1 MDICEKY
8 ELMYGQSLISAL
20 KNRLRGDLEPAMI
33 GLWLNPADYDC
44 YQIYRV
50 THGLN
55 YEPEIIFEIFTNRP
69 YDLLQMI
76 KNNYLHLYG
85 ISLENEISRV
95 IQGDIL
101 RNALILLN
109 TE

>member
-1 MDICEKY
+1 M
-8 ELMYGQSLISAL
+8 SLT
-20 KNRLRGDLEPAMI
+20 
-33 GLWLNPADYDC
+33 
-44 YQIYRV
+44 IY
-50 THGLN
+50 L
-55 YEPEIIFEIFTNRP
+55 IFEIFTNRP